1 MRLHFASRPW
11 LRIGLATVSVTLL
24 AAAAHAA
31 SPSADPALALQPAAD
46 QTPVEGRAPNGAAQ
60 RFAQVGDGEVL
71 LLTATGPLTP
81 ALVEYLDRG
90 LSLAESSAAQALI
103 LQLDTPGGQ
112 IDHMNA
118 MVQAI
123 RASSVPVV
131 VYISPRGAIAGS
143 AGTVITVAGHA
154 AAMAPETAI
163 GAASPVGGQGEDLG
177 ETLERKQV
185 EILKAEVR
193 GLAARRGPEAVA
205 LVEATIEEAVAVSA
219 DEALEA
225 GLVDFVS
232 SDLDQL
238 LAQLDG
244 FQVTTQAGSLTLH
257 TAGARVR
264 VVEQS
269 FIEQLLGVLTNP
281 NIVFLL
287 MAIGVQSVLIEIS
300 SPGGWVA
307 GFIGLVCLALGA
319 FGLGVLP
326 VNWFGLIF
334 ILTAFVLF
342 FLEIKAPTHGAL
354 TAAGIGSFIAGALIL
369 FNSPG
374 TPEFLR
380 VSVPLVIS
388 TALLTAAVF
397 ITIVTFAIRAQRRR
411 VAVGSEA
418 LVGMSGVAKTAL
430 APAGMVQV
438 AGELWSAEL
447 SEGGEALE
455 SGQRVE
461 VIAVEGLRLKV
472 RSRDG

>member
-1 MRLHFASRPW
+1 MGNSPSKPPTTS
-11 LRIGLATVSVTLL
+11 LRSVWSVALLL
-24 AAAAHAA
+24 AAAATPQMQ
-31 SPSADPALALQPAAD
+31 PSAAAPAPLAQS
-46 QTPVEGRAPNGAAQ
+46 G
-60 RFAQVGDGEVL
+60 GEVL

-81 ALVEYLDRG
+81 AMVEYLDRG
-90 LSLAESSAAQALI
+90 LGLAEAQGAQVLI

-118 MVQAI
+118 MVQSI
-123 RASSVPVV
+123 RASEVPVV
-131 VYISPRGAIAGS
+131 VYIAPRGAIAGS

-193 GLAARRGPEAVA
+193 GLADRRGPEAVA
-205 LVEATIEEAVAVSA
+205 LAEATIEEALAVSA

-225 GLVDFVS
+225 GLIDFVAE
-232 SDLDQL
+232 DLAQL
-238 LAQLDG
+238 LQQLDG
-244 FQVTTQAGSLTLH
+244 FSVTTQSGEQRLR
-257 TAGARVR
+257 TAGATVQ

-307 GFIGLVCLALGA
+307 GFIGLICLALGA

-334 ILTAFVLF
+334 VLTAFVLF

-380 VSVPLVIS
+380 VSVPLVIT

-397 ITIVTFAIRAQRRR
+397 IGIVTFAIRAQRRK
-411 VAVGSEA
+411 VAVGTEA
-418 LVGMSGVAKTAL
+418 LIGMLGVAKTAL
-430 APAGMVQV
+430 APSGMVQV

-447 SEGGEALE
+447 TDGAAALD

-461 VIAVEGLRLKV
+461 VVSVDGLRLTV
-472 RSRDG
+472 RQRDG